1 MEQNKILLKT
11 KTNKIFS
18 LKTKKQISITDNITQ
33 TKISQQRF
41 SFLYAKTSEIK
52 TKN

>member
-18 LKTKKQISITDNITQ
+18 LKTKKQTSITDITDKNITA
-33 TKISQQRF
+33 TLFF
-41 SFLYAKTSEIK
+41 SVRKDIL
-52 TKN
+52 N